1 MAQLFTLS
9 TFARE
14 WLREKAHI
22 EAPLDEAAQRA
33 ARLRAEEAEEAR
45 REAERA
51 AGTPVTPETY
61 AEWWRRFSAETGS
74 DAVQCVLPLA
84 GGCAARARAR

>member
-1 MAQLFTLS
+1 MAMVFTLS

-22 EAPLDEAAQRA
+22 EAPQDEAALA
-33 ARLRAEEAEEAR
+33 DARRREEEAEEAR
-45 REAERA
+45 REAARA

-61 AEWWRRFSAETGS
+61 AAWWERFSAEQG
-74 DAVQCVLPLA
+74 AEVVQCAPLVA
-84 GGCAARARAR
+84 FADVAAAC